1 MVPWRG
7 FRSKYAGG
15 TVPCPGQRDIVSAC
29 QDPNSFCLPSNPSC
43 NPELVTPR
51 APGGK
56 SGGSFVTWRPS
67 SFCQG
72 GLTPLFP
79 FLLSPLSRRHNHL
92 LTTCHNN
99 HGVNNDTRTGRQSCT
114 STTTMRTAVHN
125 ASQCQL
131 KCFWRIHHQRRGAGR
146 IRLHGCG
153 GVPTARNTPVD
164 SSQSA
169 HRRAFSGTAV
179 QRRISSPRARR
190 HRRLIA
196 DHGQGGRRGLE

>member
-1 MVPWRG
+1 MHRVQQAQHQALSQSRHV
-7 FRSKYAGG
+7 KN
-15 TVPCPGQRDIVSAC
+15 
-29 QDPNSFCLPSNPSC
+29 PNSFCLPSA
-43 NPELVTPR
+43 LVATPNLKTPR
-51 APGGK
+51 AP
-56 SGGSFVTWRPS
+56 GGSFVTWRPS

-79 FLLSPLSRRHNHL
+79 FLLTPLSLVVTTTYL